1 MLDVRVRGTTVL
13 SARIS
18 PIWFSIR
25 FHFRFVDWQTKTIRK
40 RAGVS
45 YLLEF
50 GKHKKQTSNKMK
62 NIKKNEMK
70 LLQKQTKN
78 INKWHTKINITD

>member
-62 NIKKNEMK
+62 NIKKKRNEIASK
-70 LLQKQTKN
+70 ANKKYKQMA
-78 INKWHTKINITD
+78 H